1 MKSTKSLI
9 YLFIFML
16 ITLAGDWIKLLVNK
30 DGHDGS
36 LNTVKK
42 QTKYTSMRT
51 NGNELVRGEGGARNV
66 WKPLKYLHKS

>member
-42 QTKYTSMRT
+42 A
-51 NGNELVRGEGGARNV
+51 N
-66 WKPLKYLHKS
+66 KPIHKHEDKW

>member
-66 WKPLKYLHKS
+66 W

>member
-42 QTKYTSMRT
+42 QTNQYTSMRT
-51 NGNELVRGEGGARNV
+51 NVMNL
-66 WKPLKYLHKS
+66 

>member
-1 MKSTKSLI
+1 
-9 YLFIFML
+9 ML

-30 DGHDGS
+30 DRHDGS
-36 LNTVKK
+36 LNSKKKK
-42 QTKYTSMRT
+42 QYTSMRT